1 VLDVSLLFL
10 GCIKTDQ
17 RKPKPKKME
26 TKELNNISLVL
37 TDNLNCFEQIDSN
50 NAYKYAFIGFS
61 FSSIIITTLIC
72 YTIIWY
78 ERYGSDKKRTL
89 INKLVSSICWNTLL
103 WCCTVQSL
111 YTVRFA
117 FGPLPPFLCFFLF
130 ILKKTI
136 VINYAL
142 LLNAITFIRYIF
154 IFWLNNPAAFNDD
167 FWCVFIN
174 IWTFGFSF
182 IFQFLRAVVPGN
194 QLLEHHICTGEDPT
208 PILLLPSFGRGYIET
223 FGLVLHVCIYIRIAL
238 YKKKQANTFGPVGR
252 SKFLKNLILSD
263 VDKRSISSFA
273 TNVCCILV
281 IASGMVLATIGK
293 FDSCSDFKSFPKY
306 LYVYYTYLFIPG
318 FFSIFIFLVF
328 NFRNKDL
335 KQIISRQFSKCNAVL
350 TDCIF

>member
-1 VLDVSLLFL
+1 
-10 GCIKTDQ
+10 
-17 RKPKPKKME
+17 
-26 TKELNNISLVL
+26 
-37 TDNLNCFEQIDSN
+37 
-50 NAYKYAFIGFS
+50 
-61 FSSIIITTLIC
+61 
-72 YTIIWY
+72 
-78 ERYGSDKKRTL
+78 
-89 INKLVSSICWNTLL
+89 
-103 WCCTVQSL
+103 
-111 YTVRFA
+111 
-117 FGPLPPFLCFFLF
+117 
-130 ILKKTI
+130 
-136 VINYAL
+136 
-142 LLNAITFIRYIF
+142 
-154 IFWLNNPAAFNDD
+154 
-167 FWCVFIN
+167 
-174 IWTFGFSF
+174 
-182 IFQFLRAVVPGN
+182 VPGN

-208 PILLLPSFGRGYIET
+208 TILLLPSFGRGYIET

-238 YKKKQANTFGPVGR
+238 YKKKQANTFGPEGR